1 MKIVDYLTVNDVIPD
16 MSSPSAD
23 DVLKEM
29 SAHLQTAGKI
39 DQVDELVT
47 ILQEREKLG
56 STGIGNGVAIP
67 HGRLKGLTDI
77 LLVFGRSSRGVDFE
91 AHDDEPVHLFFL
103 LVAPE
108 DSAGLHLK
116 ALARISRI
124 MKNPDCRERLI
135 ASETPEDLFQVL
147 RDEDDRY

>member
-1 MKIVDYLTVNDVIPD
+1 MKIVDYLSASDVIPNL
-16 MSSPSAD
+16 SAASAG

-29 SAHLQTAGKI
+29 SHHLQAAGKVNH
-39 DQVDELVT
+39 VDDLVT
-47 ILQEREKLG
+47 ILEDREKLG

-67 HGRLKGLTDI
+67 HGRLKELKDI
-77 LLVFGRSSRGVDFE
+77 QMVFGRSKGGVDFD
-91 AHDDEPVHLFFL
+91 AHDGEPVYLFFL

-124 MKNPDCRERLI
+124 MKNPECRERLMD
-135 ASETPEDLFQVL
+135 SESDEDLFEVL
-147 RDEDDRY
+147 RGEDERY